1 MDLAICDTKSINNK
15 RKNINW
21 TSLQVKAFVLRYNF
35 ADSQTL
41 SVLFYFSLGDIHPRA
56 LHSSIDKKVNFLEIS
71 ISVIKVEAKSGLKNL
86 TKPKVNLKPKVN
98 SRQRHLLVIFVNR
111 QFRKEIEDF
120 ITEIQ

>member
-1 MDLAICDTKSINNK
+1 MVQFCTRPNLIS
-15 RKNINW
+15 
-21 TSLQVKAFVLRYNF
+21 
-35 ADSQTL
+35 
-41 SVLFYFSLGDIHPRA
+41 SVLFFPWRY
-56 LHSSIDKKVNFLEIS
+56 SSQGTPFCLWIDKKVNFLEIS

-86 TKPKVNLKPKVN
+86 TKPKVNLKPKLN